1 MPEKTLESSLNS
13 NRPNQEINLEYS
25 LGGMNIPDAEAEVPT
40 LWPPDAKSQF
50 IRKSSDSGKD

>member
-1 MPEKTLESSLNS
+1 MPEKTRESSLNS

-50 IRKSSDSGKD
+50 IGKDRDVVKD

>member
-13 NRPNQEINLEYS
+13 NKPNQEINPDYS
-25 LGGMNIPDAEAEVPT
+25 LEGIPDAEAEAPT

-50 IRKSSDSGKD
+50 IGKDSDVGKD